1 MSEAILKGGN
11 KFRVRQYCCRDAK
24 GKKIYCTDKTVVFE
38 SVKERKA
45 FIREMETEHANHALN
60 GTGPDRKR
68 MTVNAFLTKWLA
80 HKKVRLDLNTFADY
94 EWNLDRYVRPAIG
107 ELLLSTIRLDHIE
120 AIYDDMLERKLSA
133 RSVRNLHGVLSQA
146 LKKARATGLISN
158 NPAELAKLP
167 PTKKPKIRALEEDEA
182 QRFLGQTM
190 NDRLGPL
197 FAFMLANGPRPE
209 ECYGLQW
216 SEVDLE
222 KGRVQI
228 WRVLKWNR
236 KGGGWRFRDYPKSEK
251 GERTLELEPQVVAIL
266 KRWRK
271 DQLVERLRSKRYEDH
286 NLVFC
291 TPTGE
296 PLYPTNVH
304 SRHFKPI
311 LTAAGLDRKTR
322 LYDLRHTFATL
333 SIASGVDPK
342 TVSHDLGHENPTFTM
357 SIYCHFVERMRR
369 NATGKLVGILFPKTK
384 AKHRAHS

>member
-1 MSEAILKGGN
+1 MAEYYERRGN
-11 KFRVRQYCCRDAK
+11 KYRVRQYCCRDNK
-24 GKKIYCTDKTVVFE
+24 GKKIYCFDKTLPFDG
-38 SVKERKA
+38 VKEVKA
-45 FIREMETEHANHALN
+45 LMREIETDHAKHALS
-60 GTGPDRKR
+60 GTGADRKR

-80 HKKVRLDLNTFADY
+80 HKQNLLEPNTYADY

-107 ELLLSTIRLDHIE
+107 DRLLASIRLDDIE
-120 AIYDDMLERKLSA
+120 DIYGDMLERKLSA
-133 RSVRNLHGVLSQA
+133 RSVRNLHCVLSQA
-146 LKKARATGLISN
+146 LRKATAKGLISS
-158 NPAELAKLP
+158 NPADLVELP
-167 PTKKPKIRALEEDEA
+167 PARKTKIKSFEEDEA
-182 QRFLGQTM
+182 PRFLEHAM
-190 NDRLGPL
+190 KDRLGPL

-216 SEVDLE
+216 SEVDLV
-222 KGRVQI
+222 KGKVKI

-251 GERTLELEPQVVAIL
+251 GDRILDLEPQMIEIL
-266 KRWRK
+266 KKWRR
-271 DQLVERLRSKRYEDH
+271 DQLIERLRSKRYDDN

-304 SRHFKPI
+304 RRHFKPI
-311 LTAAGLDRKTR
+311 IKAAGFNPAFR

-342 TVSHDLGHENPTFTM
+342 TVSNDLGHESPAFTM

-369 NATGKLVGILFPKTK
+369 NATGKLVGILFPKAKPKRK
-384 AKHRAHS
+384 ARR